1 MSPVGYAGGRRSP
14 LVIASERLPWIRK
27 DPASQ
32 RLFEL
37 AERVAPVP
45 TTVLI
50 TGESGTGKDYFARL
64 IHELGPRRDTPY
76 LKIECGSLPSPLLES
91 ELFGHER
98 GAFPGAAER
107 KHGRFK
113 LDSKSTIVL
122 DEVAAL
128 TPAAQA
134 RLLRVMEERVFERL
148 GGKDHLRVEA
158 RIIALTSADLNTA
171 VKQGRFR
178 EDLYYRLDLV
188 KIWMPPLRERRA
200 DILALADH
208 LLAGLG
214 GTHGKPKVRLSDLA
228 KAVLEA
234 YRWPG
239 NVRELRDTLER
250 AVICGQ
256 GEVLEADHL
265 PAHLRANLDGRQEA
279 GSRSLEDV
287 ERDAI
292 EATLRATRNQI
303 GRSAK
308 ILGISRKTLLEKRK
322 KYGWAELRK
331 EHKSDNHG
339 A

>member
-1 MSPVGYAGGRRSP
+1 
-14 LVIASERLPWIRK
+14 LPWICK

-32 RLFEL
+32 RLLEL

-50 TGESGTGKDYFARL
+50 TGESGTGKDYLARL

-76 LKIECGSLPSPLLES
+76 LKIECESLPAPLLES

-98 GAFPGAAER
+98 GAFPGDAER
-107 KHGRFK
+107 KHGCFE
-113 LDSKSTIVL
+113 LDAKSTIVL

-128 TPAAQA
+128 TPSAQA

-148 GGKDHLRVEA
+148 GGKEHLRVEA
-158 RIIALTSADLNTA
+158 RIIALTNADLATA

-200 DILALADH
+200 DILVLAEH
-208 LLAGLG
+208 LLAGIG
-214 GTHGKPKVRLSDLA
+214 ATHGKPKMRLSDPA
-228 KAVLEA
+228 KAVLET

-250 AVICGQ
+250 AVICGK

-265 PAHLRANLDGRQEA
+265 PAHLRANLDGRRWEA

-292 EATLRATRNQI
+292 EATLKATRNQI

-322 KYGWAELRK
+322 KYGWAEIRK
-331 EHKSDNHG
+331 EHKSDNHE

>member
-1 MSPVGYAGGRRSP
+1 M
-14 LVIASERLPWIRK
+14 VIASERLPWICK

-32 RLFEL
+32 RLLEL
-37 AERVAPVP
+37 AGRVAPVP

-64 IHELGPRRDTPY
+64 IHELGPRRDTPF
-76 LKIECGSLPSPLLES
+76 LKIECKSLPPPLLES

-107 KHGRFK
+107 KHVRFE

-128 TPAAQA
+128 TPGVQA

-148 GGKDHLRVEA
+148 GSKEHLRVEA
-158 RIIALTSADLNTA
+158 RIIALTNADLAAA

-188 KIWMPPLRERRA
+188 KIWMPPLRERRV
-200 DILALADH
+200 DILMLAEH
-208 LLAGLG
+208 LLVVLG
-214 GTHGKPKVRLSDLA
+214 ATHGKPNMRLSDLA
-228 KAVLEA
+228 KTVLES

-239 NVRELRDTLER
+239 NVRELRDTIER
-250 AVICGQ
+250 AVILSQ
-256 GEVLEADHL
+256 REVLEADHL
-265 PAHLRANLDGRQEA
+265 PAYLRASLDGHGQEA
-279 GSRSLEDV
+279 GSRSLEEV
-287 ERDAI
+287 EREAI
-292 EATLRATRNQI
+292 EATLKATRNQI

-322 KYGWAELRK
+322 KYGWTEFRK
-331 EHKSDNHG
+331 EHKNDNGG

>member
-1 MSPVGYAGGRRSP
+1 MPPAGNVGGWRSP
-14 LVIASERLPWIRK
+14 LVMTSERLPWICN

-32 RLFEL
+32 RLLEL
-37 AERVAPVP
+37 AQRVAPVP

-50 TGESGTGKDYFARL
+50 TGESGTGKDYLARL

-76 LKIECGSLPSPLLES
+76 LKIECESLPAPLLES

-107 KHGRFK
+107 KHGRFE
-113 LDSKSTIVL
+113 LDAKSTIVL

-128 TPAAQA
+128 TPSAQA

-148 GGKDHLRVEA
+148 GGKEHLRVEA
-158 RIIALTSADLNTA
+158 RIIALTNADLATA

-200 DILALADH
+200 DILALAEH
-208 LLAGLG
+208 LLAGIAA
-214 GTHGKPKVRLSDLA
+214 THGRPKVRLSELA
-228 KAVLEA
+228 KGVLER

-250 AVICGQ
+250 AVIYGQ
-256 GEVLEADHL
+256 GEILEAEHL
-265 PAHLRANLDGRQEA
+265 PAHLRANLDGNRPEA
-279 GSRSLEDV
+279 ALRSLEDV
-287 ERDAI
+287 EREAI
-292 EATLRATRNQI
+292 EATLKATRNQI

-322 KYGWAELRK
+322 KYGWA
-331 EHKSDNHG
+331 
-339 A
+339 

>member
-1 MSPVGYAGGRRSP
+1 MVM
-14 LVIASERLPWIRK
+14 ASERLPWICK

-45 TTVLI
+45 ATVLI
-50 TGESGTGKDYFARL
+50 TGERGTGKDYLARL

-76 LKIECGSLPSPLLES
+76 IKIECESLPPPLLES
-91 ELFGHER
+91 ELFGHE
-98 GAFPGAAER
+98 P
-107 KHGRFK
+107 GRFE
-113 LDSKSTIVL
+113 LDAKSTIVL

-128 TPAAQA
+128 TAGTQA
-134 RLLRVMEERVFERL
+134 RLLRAMEERVFERL
-148 GGKDHLRVEA
+148 GGKERLRVEA
-158 RIIALTSADLNTA
+158 RIIALTTADLALA

-200 DILALADH
+200 DILALAEH
-208 LLAGLG
+208 LLAGIG
-214 GTHGKPKVRLSDLA
+214 ATHGRPKIRLSEPA
-228 KAVLEA
+228 KGILER

-239 NVRELRDTLER
+239 NVRELRDTLKG

-256 GEVLEADHL
+256 GEMLEAEHL
-265 PAHLRANLDGRQEA
+265 PAHMRANLDGNRPEA

-287 ERDAI
+287 EREAI
-292 EATLRATRNQI
+292 EATLKATRNQI

-322 KYGWAELRK
+322 KYGWV
-331 EHKSDNHG
+331 
-339 A
+339 

>member
-1 MSPVGYAGGRRSP
+1 
-14 LVIASERLPWIRK
+14 LVIASERLPWICR

-32 RLFEL
+32 RLLEL

-50 TGESGTGKDYFARL
+50 TGESGTGKDYLARL
-64 IHELGPRRDTPY
+64 IHELGPRRDTPF
-76 LKIECGSLPSPLLES
+76 LKIECESLPAPLLES

-107 KHGRFK
+107 KHGRFE
-113 LDSKSTIVL
+113 LDAKSTIVL

-128 TPAAQA
+128 TPSAQA

-148 GGKDHLRVEA
+148 GGKEHLRVEA
-158 RIIALTSADLNTA
+158 RIIALTNADLATA

-200 DILALADH
+200 DIVALAEH
-208 LLAGLG
+208 LLAGIG
-214 GTHGKPKVRLSDLA
+214 ATHGKPEMRLSDQA
-228 KAVLEA
+228 KAVLET

-250 AVICGQ
+250 AVICGR

-265 PAHLRANLDGRQEA
+265 PANLRANLDGHRPEA

-292 EATLRATRNQI
+292 AATLKATRNQI

-322 KYGWAELRK
+322 KYGWAEFRK
-331 EHKSDNHG
+331 ENKGDNHG

>member
-1 MSPVGYAGGRRSP
+1 MVM
-14 LVIASERLPWIRK
+14 VSERLPWICK

-45 TTVLI
+45 ATVLI
-50 TGESGTGKDYFARL
+50 TGERGTGKDYLARL

-76 LKIECGSLPSPLLES
+76 IKIECESLPPPLLES

-107 KHGRFK
+107 KPGRFE
-113 LDSKSTIVL
+113 LDARSTIVL
-122 DEVAAL
+122 DEVAVL
-128 TPAAQA
+128 TASTQA

-148 GGKDHLRVEA
+148 GGKEHLRAEA
-158 RIIALTSADLNTA
+158 RIIALTNVDLATA

-200 DILALADH
+200 DILALAEH
-208 LLAGLG
+208 LLAGMG
-214 GTHGKPKVRLSDLA
+214 ATHGRPKIRLSEPA
-228 KAVLEA
+228 KAILER

-239 NVRELRDTLER
+239 NVRELRDTLKA

-256 GEVLEADHL
+256 GEMLEAEHL
-265 PAHLRANLDGRQEA
+265 PAHLRANLDGNHPEA
-279 GSRSLEDV
+279 GSRSLEDI
-287 ERDAI
+287 EREAI
-292 EATLRATRNQI
+292 EATLKATRNQI

-322 KYGWAELRK
+322 KYGWV
-331 EHKSDNHG
+331 
-339 A
+339 

>member
-1 MSPVGYAGGRRSP
+1 MSPAANAGGWRSP
-14 LVIASERLPWIRK
+14 LVMASERLPWICK

-32 RLFEL
+32 RLLDL

-50 TGESGTGKDYFARL
+50 TGESGTGKDYLARL

-76 LKIECGSLPSPLLES
+76 IKIECESLPPPLLES

-107 KHGRFK
+107 KPGRFE
-113 LDSKSTIVL
+113 LDAKSTIVL

-128 TPAAQA
+128 AASTQA

-148 GGKDHLRVEA
+148 GGKEHLRFEA
-158 RIIALTSADLNTA
+158 RLIALTSADLA
-171 VKQGRFR
+171 MEVKEGRFR

-200 DILALADH
+200 DILALAEH
-208 LLAGLG
+208 LLAALG
-214 GTHGKPKVRLSDLA
+214 PAQGRPKIRLSEPA
-228 KAVLEA
+228 KGVLEK

-239 NVRELRDTLER
+239 NVRELRDTLKG

-256 GEVLEADHL
+256 GEMLEAEHL
-265 PAHLRANLDGRQEA
+265 PAHMRANLDGNCPEA

-287 ERDAI
+287 EREAI
-292 EATLRATRNQI
+292 EATLKATRNQI

-322 KYGWAELRK
+322 KYGWV
-331 EHKSDNHG
+331 
-339 A
+339 

>member
-1 MSPVGYAGGRRSP
+1 MSPAGNAGGWRSP
-14 LVIASERLPWIRK
+14 LVIASERLPWICN

-37 AERVAPVP
+37 AERVASVP
-45 TTVLI
+45 ATVLI
-50 TGESGTGKDYFARL
+50 TGESGTGKDYLARL

-76 LKIECGSLPSPLLES
+76 TKIECESLPPPLLES

-107 KHGRFK
+107 KPGRFEV
-113 LDSKSTIVL
+113 DAKSTIVL

-128 TPAAQA
+128 AACTQA
-134 RLLRVMEERVFERL
+134 RLFRAMEERVFERL
-148 GGKDHLRVEA
+148 GGKEHLPVEA
-158 RIIALTSADLNTA
+158 RIIALTNADLPAA

-188 KIWMPPLRERRA
+188 KIWIPPLRERRA
-200 DILALADH
+200 DILALAEH
-208 LLAGLG
+208 LLAGIAAR
-214 GTHGKPKVRLSDLA
+214 HGKPKIRLSEVA
-228 KAVLEA
+228 KGILEK

-239 NVRELRDTLER
+239 NVRELRDTLKR
-250 AVICGQ
+250 AVLCGQ
-256 GEVLEADHL
+256 GETLEAEHL
-265 PAHLRANLDGRQEA
+265 PAHMRVSLDGNGKEA

-287 ERDAI
+287 EREAI
-292 EATLRATRNQI
+292 EATLKATRNQI

-322 KYGWAELRK
+322 RYGWV
-331 EHKSDNHG
+331 
-339 A
+339 

>member
-1 MSPVGYAGGRRSP
+1 M
-14 LVIASERLPWIRK
+14 VIASERLPWICK

-64 IHELGPRRDTPY
+64 IHEIGPRRDTPF
-76 LKIECGSLPSPLLES
+76 LKIECESLPAPLLES

-113 LDSKSTIVL
+113 LDAKSTIVL

-128 TPAAQA
+128 TPSAQA

-148 GGKDHLRVEA
+148 GSKEHLRVEA
-158 RIIALTSADLNTA
+158 RIIALTNADLATA

-200 DILALADH
+200 DILALAEL

-214 GTHGKPKVRLSDLA
+214 ATHGKPKVRLSDLA
-228 KAVLEA
+228 KAVLES

-256 GEVLEADHL
+256 GEVLEAEHL
-265 PAHLRANLDGRQEA
+265 PAHLRAHLNGHPQEA

-292 EATLRATRNQI
+292 EATLKATRNQI

-322 KYGWAELRK
+322 KYGWTELRK
-331 EHKSDNHG
+331 DHKSDNHG

>member
-1 MSPVGYAGGRRSP
+1 M
-14 LVIASERLPWIRK
+14 ASERLPWICK

-45 TTVLI
+45 ATVLI
-50 TGESGTGKDYFARL
+50 TGESGTGKDYLARL

-76 LKIECGSLPSPLLES
+76 IKIECESLPPPLLES

-107 KHGRFK
+107 KPGRFE
-113 LDSKSTIVL
+113 LDARSTIVL

-128 TPAAQA
+128 TASTQA

-148 GGKDHLRVEA
+148 GGKEHLRVEA
-158 RIIALTSADLNTA
+158 RIIALTNADLATA

-200 DILALADH
+200 DILVLAEH
-208 LLAGLG
+208 LLAEMGA
-214 GTHGKPKVRLSDLA
+214 THGRPKIRLSEPA
-228 KAVLEA
+228 KGVLER
-234 YRWPG
+234 YQWPG
-239 NVRELRDTLER
+239 NVRELRDTLKA

-256 GEVLEADHL
+256 GETLEAEHL
-265 PAHLRANLDGRQEA
+265 PARMRANLDGNRSEA
-279 GSRSLEDV
+279 GARSLEDV
-287 ERDAI
+287 EREAI
-292 EATLRATRNQI
+292 EATLKATRNQI

-322 KYGWAELRK
+322 KYGWV
-331 EHKSDNHG
+331 
-339 A
+339 

>member
-1 MSPVGYAGGRRSP
+1 MSPVNSAGGWRSP
-14 LVIASERLPWIRK
+14 LVTASERLPWICK

-45 TTVLI
+45 VTVLI
-50 TGESGTGKDYFARL
+50 TGERGAGKDYLARL

-76 LKIECGSLPSPLLES
+76 IKIECESVPPTLLES
-91 ELFGHER
+91 ELFGYER
-98 GAFPGAAER
+98 GAFPGAADR
-107 KHGRFK
+107 KPGRFE
-113 LDSKSTIVL
+113 LDAKSTIVL

-128 TPAAQA
+128 APGAQT
-134 RLLRVMEERVFERL
+134 RLLRLLEERVFQRL
-148 GGKDHLRVEA
+148 GGKEHLRVEA
-158 RIIALTSADLNTA
+158 RIIALTSADLAAA

-200 DILALADH
+200 DILALAEH
-208 LLAGLG
+208 LLAGIAAAYG
-214 GTHGKPKVRLSDLA
+214 RPNVRLGESL
-228 KAVLEA
+228 KAVLEK

-239 NVRELRDTLER
+239 NVRELRDALKEALLR
-250 AVICGQ
+250 GQ
-256 GEVLEADHL
+256 GGVLEAEHL
-265 PAHLRANLDGRQEA
+265 PAHVRAGLDGNHPQA
-279 GSRSLEDV
+279 GSRSLEDI

-292 EATLRATRNQI
+292 EATLKATRNQI

-322 KYGWAELRK
+322 KYGWVQSREAE
-331 EHKSDNHG
+331 N
-339 A
+339 

>member
-1 MSPVGYAGGRRSP
+1 
-14 LVIASERLPWIRK
+14 LPWICK

-37 AERVAPVP
+37 AERVAPLP
-45 TTVLI
+45 STVLI
-50 TGESGTGKDYFARL
+50 TGERGSGKDYLARL

-76 LKIECGSLPSPLLES
+76 IKIECESLPPPLLES

-98 GAFPGAAER
+98 GAFRGAAER
-107 KHGRFK
+107 KLGRFE
-113 LDSKSTIVL
+113 LDAKSTIVL
-122 DEVAAL
+122 DEVAGL
-128 TPAAQA
+128 TASAQV

-148 GGKDHLRVEA
+148 GGKEHLRAEA
-158 RIIALTSADLNTA
+158 RIIALTSADLAAA

-188 KIWMPPLRERRA
+188 KIWLPPLRERRT
-200 DILALADH
+200 DILALAEH
-208 LLAGLG
+208 LLAGIG
-214 GTHGKPKVRLSDLA
+214 ATHGRPKIRLSEPA
-228 KAVLEA
+228 KGVLEK

-239 NVRELRDTLER
+239 NVRELHDALKA

-256 GEVLEADHL
+256 GEMLELEHL
-265 PAHLRANLDGRQEA
+265 PVHVRANLDGNRSEA

-287 ERDAI
+287 EREAI
-292 EATLRATRNQI
+292 EATLKATRNQI

-322 KYGWAELRK
+322 KYGWV
-331 EHKSDNHG
+331 
-339 A
+339 

>member
-1 MSPVGYAGGRRSP
+1 M
-14 LVIASERLPWIRK
+14 ITASERLPWICK

-32 RLFEL
+32 RLLEL
-37 AERVAPVP
+37 AERVAPIP

-76 LKIECGSLPSPLLES
+76 LKIECKSLPPLLLES

-98 GAFPGAAER
+98 GAFPGSAER
-107 KHGRFK
+107 KHGRFE
-113 LDSKSTIVL
+113 LDAKSTIVL

-128 TPAAQA
+128 TASAQA

-148 GGKDHLRVEA
+148 GGKEHLRVEA
-158 RIIALTSADLNTA
+158 RIIALTNADLATA

-178 EDLYYRLDLV
+178 GDLYYRLDLV
-188 KIWMPPLRERRA
+188 KIWMPPLRERGA
-200 DILALADH
+200 DILALAEH
-208 LLAGLG
+208 LLAGIG
-214 GTHGKPKVRLSDLA
+214 ATHGKPKMRLSDMA
-228 KAVLEA
+228 KAVLET

-250 AVICGQ
+250 AVISGK
-256 GEVLEADHL
+256 GEVLEADHI
-265 PAHLRANLDGRQEA
+265 PAHMRTNLDGHRPES

-292 EATLRATRNQI
+292 EATLKATRNQI

-322 KYGWAELRK
+322 KYGWAGLGK
-331 EHKSDNHG
+331 EHKSDNNG
-339 A
+339 G

>member
-1 MSPVGYAGGRRSP
+1 MSPAANAGGWRSP
-14 LVIASERLPWIRK
+14 LVMASERLPWICQ

-32 RLFEL
+32 RLLEL

-50 TGESGTGKDYFARL
+50 TGESGTGKDYLARL

-76 LKIECGSLPSPLLES
+76 IKIECESLPPPLLES

-107 KHGRFK
+107 KPGRFE
-113 LDSKSTIVL
+113 LDAKSTIVL
-122 DEVAAL
+122 EEVAAL
-128 TPAAQA
+128 TAGIQA
-134 RLLRVMEERVFERL
+134 RLLRVMEKRVFERL
-148 GGKDHLRVEA
+148 GGKEHLRFEA
-158 RIIALTSADLNTA
+158 RIIALTNADLAAA

-200 DILALADH
+200 DILALAEH
-208 LLAGLG
+208 LLAGICAA
-214 GTHGKPKVRLSDLA
+214 HGRPKVRLSEPA
-228 KAVLEA
+228 KVVLER

-239 NVRELRDTLER
+239 NVRELRDTLKG

-256 GEVLEADHL
+256 GEMLEAEHL
-265 PAHLRANLDGRQEA
+265 PAHMRANLDGSHPEP
-279 GSRSLEDV
+279 GSRSLEEV
-287 ERDAI
+287 EREAI
-292 EATLRATRNQI
+292 EATLKATRNQI

-308 ILGISRKTLLEKRK
+308 ILGISRKTLLDKRK
-322 KYGWAELRK
+322 KYGWV
-331 EHKSDNHG
+331 
-339 A
+339 

>member
-1 MSPVGYAGGRRSP
+1 M
-14 LVIASERLPWIRK
+14 ASERLPWICK

-37 AERVAPVP
+37 AERVAPLP

-50 TGESGTGKDYFARL
+50 TGERGTGKDYLARL

-76 LKIECGSLPSPLLES
+76 IKIECESLPPPLLES

-107 KHGRFK
+107 KPGRFE
-113 LDSKSTIVL
+113 LDAKSTIVL

-128 TPAAQA
+128 TASTQA
-134 RLLRVMEERVFERL
+134 RLLRALEERVFERL
-148 GGKDHLRVEA
+148 GGKEHLRVEA
-158 RIIALTSADLNTA
+158 RIIALTNADLAMA

-200 DILALADH
+200 DILALAEH
-208 LLAGLG
+208 LLAGIVA
-214 GTHGKPKVRLSDLA
+214 THGRPKIRLSEPA
-228 KAVLEA
+228 KGVLEK

-239 NVRELRDTLER
+239 NVRELRDALKE
-250 AVICGQ
+250 AMLSGQ
-256 GEVLEADHL
+256 GEVLEAEHL
-265 PAHLRANLDGRQEA
+265 PAHIRANLDGNRSEA

-287 ERDAI
+287 EREAI
-292 EATLRATRNQI
+292 EATLKATRNQI

-322 KYGWAELRK
+322 KYGWV
-331 EHKSDNHG
+331 
-339 A
+339 

>member
-1 MSPVGYAGGRRSP
+1 MVM
-14 LVIASERLPWIRK
+14 ASERLPWICK

-37 AERVAPVP
+37 AERVAPLP

-50 TGESGTGKDYFARL
+50 TGERGTGKDYLARL

-76 LKIECGSLPSPLLES
+76 IKIECESLPPPLLES

-107 KHGRFK
+107 KPGRFE
-113 LDSKSTIVL
+113 LDAKSTIVL

-128 TPAAQA
+128 TASTQA
-134 RLLRVMEERVFERL
+134 RLLRALEERVFERL
-148 GGKDHLRVEA
+148 GGKEHLRVEA
-158 RIIALTSADLNTA
+158 RIIALTNADLATA

-200 DILALADH
+200 DILALAEH
-208 LLAGLG
+208 LLAGIG
-214 GTHGKPKVRLSDLA
+214 AAHGRPKIRLSEPA
-228 KAVLEA
+228 KGILER

-239 NVRELRDTLER
+239 NVRELRDALKA
-250 AVICGQ
+250 AVLCGQ
-256 GEVLEADHL
+256 GEMLEAAHL
-265 PAHLRANLDGRQEA
+265 PVHVRANLDGNRSEP
-279 GSRSLEDV
+279 GSRSLEDI
-287 ERDAI
+287 EREAI
-292 EATLRATRNQI
+292 EATLKATRNQI

-322 KYGWAELRK
+322 KYGWV
-331 EHKSDNHG
+331 
-339 A
+339 

>member
-1 MSPVGYAGGRRSP
+1 M
-14 LVIASERLPWIRK
+14 ASERLPWICK

-37 AERVAPVP
+37 AERVAAVP
-45 TTVLI
+45 ATVLI
-50 TGESGTGKDYFARL
+50 TGETGTGKDYLARL
-64 IHELGPRRDTPY
+64 IHELGPRRDTPFV
-76 LKIECGSLPSPLLES
+76 KIECGSLPPPLLES

-107 KHGRFK
+107 KPGRFE
-113 LDSKSTIVL
+113 LDAKSTIVL
-122 DEVAAL
+122 DEVEAL
-128 TPAAQA
+128 TGSTQA
-134 RLLRVMEERVFERL
+134 RLLRVLEERVFERL
-148 GGKDHLRVEA
+148 GSKEHLRVEA
-158 RIIALTSADLNTA
+158 RIIALTNADLATA

-200 DILALADH
+200 DILALAEH
-208 LLAGLG
+208 LLARIGA
-214 GTHGKPKVRLSDLA
+214 THGRPKIRLSESA
-228 KAVLEA
+228 KGVLEK

-239 NVRELRDTLER
+239 NVRELRDILKE
-250 AVICGQ
+250 AMLCGQ
-256 GEVLEADHL
+256 GEMLEAEHL
-265 PAHLRANLDGRQEA
+265 PAHVRASLDGSRREA

-287 ERDAI
+287 EREAI

-322 KYGWAELRK
+322 KYGWV
-331 EHKSDNHG
+331 
-339 A
+339 

>member
-1 MSPVGYAGGRRSP
+1 M
-14 LVIASERLPWIRK
+14 VIASERLPWICK
-27 DPASQ
+27 DPASH
-32 RLFEL
+32 RLLEL

-76 LKIECGSLPSPLLES
+76 LKIECESLPAPLLES

-107 KHGRFK
+107 KHGRFE
-113 LDSKSTIVL
+113 LDAKSTIVL

-128 TPAAQA
+128 TPNAQA

-148 GGKDHLRVEA
+148 GGKEHLRAEA
-158 RIIALTSADLNTA
+158 RFIALTNADLATA

-188 KIWMPPLRERRA
+188 KIWMPPLRERRG
-200 DILALADH
+200 DILALAEY

-214 GTHGKPKVRLSDLA
+214 AIHGKPKVRLSDPA
-228 KAVLEA
+228 KVVLET

-250 AVICGQ
+250 AVISGPE
-256 GEVLEADHL
+256 EVLEADHL
-265 PAHLRANLDGRQEA
+265 PAHLQANLDGHRPET

-292 EATLRATRNQI
+292 EATLKATRNQI

-322 KYGWAELRK
+322 KYGWCNSTQTEK
-331 EHKSDNHG
+331 
-339 A
+339 

>member
-1 MSPVGYAGGRRSP
+1 M
-14 LVIASERLPWIRK
+14 ASERLPWICK

-45 TTVLI
+45 AAVLI
-50 TGESGTGKDYFARL
+50 SGESGAGKDYLARL

-76 LKIECGSLPSPLLES
+76 IKIECESLPPPLLES

-107 KHGRFK
+107 KSGRFE

-128 TPAAQA
+128 TASTQA

-148 GGKDHLRVEA
+148 GGKDHLRIEA
-158 RIIALTSADLNTA
+158 RIIALTAADLTTA
-171 VKQGRFR
+171 VKHGRFR

-200 DILALADH
+200 DILALAEH
-208 LLAGLG
+208 LLERIGAA
-214 GTHGKPKVRLSDLA
+214 HGRPKIRLSEAA
-228 KAVLEA
+228 KGILER

-239 NVRELRDTLER
+239 NVRELRDTLKV

-256 GEVLEADHL
+256 GEMLEAEHL
-265 PAHLRANLDGRQEA
+265 PASLRASLDGNRTEA

-287 ERDAI
+287 EREAI
-292 EATLRATRNQI
+292 EATLKATRNQI
-303 GRSAK
+303 GRSAR

-322 KYGWAELRK
+322 KYGWV
-331 EHKSDNHG
+331 
-339 A
+339 

>member
-1 MSPVGYAGGRRSP
+1 M
-14 LVIASERLPWIRK
+14 ASERLPWICK

-37 AERVAPVP
+37 AERVAAVP
-45 TTVLI
+45 ATVLI
-50 TGESGTGKDYFARL
+50 TGESGTGKDYLARL

-76 LKIECGSLPSPLLES
+76 IKIECESLPPPLLES

-98 GAFPGAAER
+98 GAFPGATER
-107 KHGRFK
+107 KPGRFE
-113 LDSKSTIVL
+113 LDAKSTIVL
-122 DEVAAL
+122 DEVEAL
-128 TPAAQA
+128 TSSTQA

-148 GGKDHLRVEA
+148 GSKEHLRVEA
-158 RIIALTSADLNTA
+158 RIIALTNADLATA

-200 DILALADH
+200 DILALAEH
-208 LLAGLG
+208 LLAAIGA
-214 GTHGKPKVRLSDLA
+214 THGRPKIRLSESA
-228 KAVLEA
+228 KGVLER

-239 NVRELRDTLER
+239 NVRELRDTLKE
-250 AVICGQ
+250 AVLCGQ
-256 GEVLEADHL
+256 GEMLEAEHL
-265 PAHLRANLDGRQEA
+265 ASHVRANLDGNRREA

-287 ERDAI
+287 EREAI
-292 EATLRATRNQI
+292 EATLKATRNQI

-322 KYGWAELRK
+322 KYGWVEFREK
-331 EHKSDNHG
+331 
-339 A
+339 

>member
-1 MSPVGYAGGRRSP
+1 M
-14 LVIASERLPWIRK
+14 VIASERLPWICN

-37 AERVAPVP
+37 AERVASVP
-45 TTVLI
+45 ATVLI
-50 TGESGTGKDYFARL
+50 TGESGTGKDYLARL

-76 LKIECGSLPSPLLES
+76 TKIECESLPPPLLES

-107 KHGRFK
+107 KPGRFEV
-113 LDSKSTIVL
+113 DAKSTIVL

-128 TPAAQA
+128 AACTQA
-134 RLLRVMEERVFERL
+134 RLFRAMEERVFERL
-148 GGKDHLRVEA
+148 GGKEHLPVEA
-158 RIIALTSADLNTA
+158 RIIALTNADLPAA

-188 KIWMPPLRERRA
+188 KIWIPPLRERRA
-200 DILALADH
+200 DILALAEH
-208 LLAGLG
+208 LLAGIAAR
-214 GTHGKPKVRLSDLA
+214 HGKPKIRLSEVA
-228 KAVLEA
+228 KGILEK

-239 NVRELRDTLER
+239 NVRELRDTLKR
-250 AVICGQ
+250 AVLCGQ
-256 GEVLEADHL
+256 GETLEAEHL
-265 PAHLRANLDGRQEA
+265 PAHMRVSLDGNGKEA

-287 ERDAI
+287 EREAI
-292 EATLRATRNQI
+292 EATLKATRNQI

-322 KYGWAELRK
+322 RYGWV
-331 EHKSDNHG
+331 
-339 A
+339 

>member
-1 MSPVGYAGGRRSP
+1 
-14 LVIASERLPWIRK
+14 LVMASERLPWICK

-45 TTVLI
+45 AAVLI
-50 TGESGTGKDYFARL
+50 TGERGTGKDYLARL
-64 IHELGPRRDTPY
+64 IHELGPRRDTPCI
-76 LKIECGSLPSPLLES
+76 KIECESLPPPLLES

-98 GAFPGAAER
+98 GAFPGAADR
-107 KHGRFK
+107 KPGRFE
-113 LDSKSTIVL
+113 LDAKSTIVL

-128 TPAAQA
+128 TAGTQA

-148 GGKDHLRVEA
+148 GGKEHLRVEA
-158 RIIALTSADLNTA
+158 RIIALTTADLATA

-200 DILALADH
+200 DILALAEH
-208 LLAGLG
+208 LLERIGAA
-214 GTHGKPKVRLSDLA
+214 HGRSKIRLSETA
-228 KAVLEA
+228 KGILER

-239 NVRELRDTLER
+239 NVRELRDTLKV

-256 GEVLEADHL
+256 GEMLEAEHL
-265 PAHLRANLDGRQEA
+265 PLNLRASLDGNRAEA

-287 ERDAI
+287 EREAI

-322 KYGWAELRK
+322 KYGWV
-331 EHKSDNHG
+331 
-339 A
+339 